1 MSCHL
6 ATRARSLRGARPSLR
21 LVGGSDVE
29 NQQEPVLNRAPEAKP
44 LTGRKVLFMLVA
56 FFGVIIGVNLV
67 MMRLAIK
74 TLPGT
79 EVDSAYSASLAY
91 EKEIATAREQAARN
105 WQVDAHVERSGQDG
119 ATLQVEARD
128 KSGRPMS
135 GLKFEGR
142 FERPTD
148 RRADLPV
155 TLAEVG
161 IGIYRGSAPAIAPG
175 QWDLVLEGVSA
186 GQRLFLSRNR
196 VLLN

>member
-1 MSCHL
+1 MVFL
-6 ATRARSLRGARPSLR
+6 
-21 LVGGSDVE
+21 
-29 NQQEPVLNRAPEAKP
+29 
-44 LTGRKVLFMLVA
+44 MMVA
-56 FFGVIIGVNLV
+56 FFGVVIGVNLL
-67 MMRLAIK
+67 MMRLAIQ

-91 EKEIATAREQAARN
+91 QKEIATAQAQSARN
-105 WQVDAHVERSGQDG
+105 WKVDAHVERNKGG

-128 KSGRPMS
+128 KDGQPMS
-135 GLKFEGR
+135 GLTFQGR

-161 IGIYRGSAPAIAPG
+161 IGIYRGSAEAIAPG
-175 QWDLVLEGVSA
+175 QWDLVLEGVAA

-196 VLLN
+196 VMLN